1 MTKTTPVWSKK
12 VQKKMIDK
20 NINKK
25 QLAKEIGCNYNQLV
39 NVMSGLV
46 YNEKII
52 KAVCTYFGMEA

>member
-52 KAVCTYFGMEA
+52 KSICTYFGMEV

>member
-1 MTKTTPVWSKK
+1 MTKTTPIWSKK

-52 KAVCTYFGMEA
+52 KSICTYFGMEV

>member
-52 KAVCTYFGMEA
+52 NAICTYFGMEV